1 MLSPWYR
8 CIFSH
13 VKCIDTSRKSLEVG
27 ARELVGTCVR
37 ARKSGELKNS
47 PRAQVKALKE
57 PERDRKKVKH
67 VKHSG
72 NVSLDE
78 IIDIARQMKD
88 KSMSKT
94 LAGGVKVRVCKP
106 HPELDRRFLV
116 YVHQIRQLM
125 PLWHGAQRHGDGA
138 AAAPRD
144 S

>member
-13 VKCIDTSRKSLEVG
+13 VKFTDTSIKSLEVG
-27 ARELVGTCVR
+27 AREPVGKCVR

-78 IIDIARQMKD
+78 IIDIARQMQH
-88 KSMSKT
+88 KSMSKS
-94 LAGGVKVRVCKP
+94 LAGGVKVRLCANPILK
-106 HPELDRRFLV
+106 
-116 YVHQIRQLM
+116 
-125 PLWHGAQRHGDGA
+125 
-138 AAAPRD
+138 
-144 S
+144 